1 MRVTLVLFLGG
12 MLAMGYLVAAIFFL
26 RYWRRTRERLFASF
40 ATALFILALQRA
52 LLAANFAIIE
62 DDTWYYGLRLLA
74 FVIILWAIV
83 DQNRAAL
90 DKIGAMPVGGSPA
103 DFGDGVR
110 TDVAH
115 WAKVINDAD
124 IKLPQ

>member
-83 DQNRAAL
+83 DQNRAA
-90 DKIGAMPVGGSPA
+90 
-103 DFGDGVR
+103 R
-110 TDVAH
+110 
-115 WAKVINDAD
+115 
-124 IKLPQ
+124 

>member
-1 MRVTLVLFLGG
+1 MVLFLGG
-12 MLAMGYLVAAIFFL
+12 MLAMGYLIAAVFFL
-26 RYWRRTRERLFASF
+26 RYWRRTQERLFASF

-83 DQNRAAL
+83 DKNRA
-90 DKIGAMPVGGSPA
+90 D
-103 DFGDGVR
+103 R
-110 TDVAH
+110 
-115 WAKVINDAD
+115 
-124 IKLPQ
+124 

>member
-1 MRVTLVLFLGG
+1 MVLFLGG
-12 MLAMGYLVAAIFFL
+12 MLAMGYLIAAVFFI

-83 DQNRAAL
+83 DKNRA
-90 DKIGAMPVGGSPA
+90 D
-103 DFGDGVR
+103 R
-110 TDVAH
+110 
-115 WAKVINDAD
+115 
-124 IKLPQ
+124 